1 MATCRAIKVLS
12 DKTGVEMPIC
22 SALYEVLF
30 ESADLEQAMGALFLR
45 DVKKEFWDEKA

>member
-1 MATCRAIKVLS
+1 
-12 DKTGVEMPIC
+12 MPIC

-30 ESADLEQAMGALFLR
+30 ESADLEQAIGALFLR